1 MYMNT
6 RKIITLTIQTTLTK
20 IWFYNV
26 VNWKSTIS
34 VSIRKGYFLQFELNN
49 HLRGSVGEILKS
61 VGTWTRPA
69 LEVLPDVTSKWVS
82 TIFVI
87 GHVWASLW
95 GHAVSPK
102 QRAVRSPRGRENK
115 CAAEHMQTVHWALT
129 GRSDHPS
136 FGVWPGWENAV
147 NLAKLQGWRTW
158 RGNGRGKQHNDP
170 VLQVHLFFF
179 RFFSSIGY

>member
-1 MYMNT
+1 MTT

-20 IWFYNV
+20 IWFYSV

-34 VSIRKGYFLQFELNN
+34 VSIRKGYFLEFELNH

-69 LEVLPDVTSKWVS
+69 LEVLPDVISKWVS

-87 GHVWASLW
+87 GRVWASLW

-102 QRAVRSPRGRENK
+102 QRAVRSPRGVGVKTN
-115 CAAEHMQTVHWALT
+115 ALLNT
-129 GRSDHPS
+129 CRLCT
-136 FGVWPGWENAV
+136 GVWPGAQIIPALGSDLGEKMRWIWQNSRDGILGGETAGENGTMI
-147 NLAKLQGWRTW
+147 QCYRFICCSS
-158 RGNGRGKQHNDP
+158 DSFP
-170 VLQVHLFFF
+170 V
-179 RFFSSIGY
+179 